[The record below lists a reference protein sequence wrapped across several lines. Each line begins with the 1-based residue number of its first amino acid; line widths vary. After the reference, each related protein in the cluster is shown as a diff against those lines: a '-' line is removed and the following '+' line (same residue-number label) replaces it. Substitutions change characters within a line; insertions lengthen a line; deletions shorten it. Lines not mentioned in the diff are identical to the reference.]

1 MTVFEKVQCPRCGA
15 LRNPNLSIPCDL
27 CKARNIPFL
36 GYQYGLELSFIW
48 KILAVLFFI
57 VLCAFIV
64 GAIAVFVW
72 VVGLQSASLDL
83 AEIYKII
90 FL

>member
-27 CKARNIPFL
+27 CKARKIPFL
-36 GYQYGLELSFIW
+36 GYQYGLELSFAW
-48 KILAVLFFI
+48 KILAVLFAI

-72 VVGLQSASLDL
+72 VAGLQ
-83 AEIYKII
+83 
-90 FL
+90 